1 VEVPTGRPAVGA
13 GELLDVRA
21 GHVVIAERV
30 DMHNTSFGEESPVE
44 GACDRLDFWR
54 DRQKIAWYRRPASP
68 RDSALPTGPVVADAV
83 VAVDAASFGAFG
95 ESTSAVMGRRTASMS
110 GVLKLYVAR
119 STAGI

>member
-44 GACDRLDFWR
+44 GACDLFDFYLAR
-54 DRQKIAWYRRPASP
+54 PPKDR
-68 RDSALPTGPVVADAV
+68 AV
-83 VAVDAASFGAFG
+83 QAA
-95 ESTSAVMGRRTASMS
+95 
-110 GVLKLYVAR
+110 GV
-119 STAGI
+119 TAG